1 MADGIGI
8 DAGMV
13 NALLAALQRQR
24 EEALNKLA
32 QAEAN
37 NAMLAAEI
45 AKLQERAE
53 DRAEETEET

>member
-1 MADGIGI
+1 MADDIGI

-45 AKLQERAE
+45 AKLRERAE